1 MRYSSLE
8 NDIIKIIDNS
18 DIEDKE
24 GLKEIIKNAI
34 AIING
39 THLYHFNGL
48 IVNKKDTIDKMDDES
63 NCVKI
68 SLLNN
73 DKCFYTMTISHKPQR
88 ISIKENNPY
97 DYFEFEL
104 SKEKLELSFRY
115 NNDII
120 SIKGGNPKNTTKP
133 LYTISYYEGVVDEL
147 DENGLGIFIPDEEV
161 VFPYSK
167 NFEEKYYKPEH
178 INISLQKAYEL
189 SETVG
194 RAPYQK
200 KWIYT
205 GYQE

>member
-8 NDIIKIIDNS
+8 NDIFKIIDES
-18 DIEDKE
+18 DIKDKE

-34 AIING
+34 DIING
-39 THLYHFNGL
+39 TYLYHFNGL
-48 IVNKKDTIDKMDDES
+48 KVNKGSINKG
-63 NCVKI
+63 
-68 SLLNN
+68 NN
-73 DKCFYTMTISHKPQR
+73 ETGDIIIPLQNKENGSYIMTISCKNKT
-88 ISIKENNPY
+88 IKIKAEGHR

-104 SKEKLELSFRY
+104 GDRKLELSFRY

-120 SIKGGNPKNTTKP
+120 NIKGGNPKNTTKP

-161 VFPYSK
+161 VFPYRK

-200 KWIYT
+200 KWRNT
-205 GYQE
+205 GHQE